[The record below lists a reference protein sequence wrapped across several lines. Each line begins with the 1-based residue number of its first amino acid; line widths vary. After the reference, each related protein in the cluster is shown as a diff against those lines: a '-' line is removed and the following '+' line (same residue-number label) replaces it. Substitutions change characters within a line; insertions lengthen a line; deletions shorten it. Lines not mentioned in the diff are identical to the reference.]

1 MLLQLT
7 GQITVH
13 YSSSTVTNTHLR
25 LFRPDQGPHT
35 VPIVTVDRTDQDDP
49 DDKTKPGFRNQ
60 LLKKKSPTFD
70 KLKDP
75 ISDQKLSF
83 SRPVFRPEL
92 QNPYPFSGLAFRQKL
107 CHHYLDSVRK
117 KKNSSDAFQ
126 IRIFLLPSY
135 SFGIETIN
143 KFIRS
148 HSTLE
153 NHTRFQT
160 KTAQKLD
167 PMGRHIPI

>member
-35 VPIVTVDRTDQDDP
+35 VPIVPVVRADQDDP
-49 DDKTKPGFRNQ
+49 DDKWKPGFRNQ
-60 LLKKKSPTFD
+60 LLEKKSPTFD

-75 ISDQKLSF
+75 ISDQKISF

-92 QNPYPFSGLAFRQKL
+92 QNPYPFSSLAFRQKL

-117 KKNSSDAFQ
+117 QKNFFGCISNSH
-126 IRIFLLPSY
+126 ISTSFL
-135 SFGIETIN
+135 
-143 KFIRS
+143 FIW
-148 HSTLE
+148 
-153 NHTRFQT
+153 N
-160 KTAQKLD
+160 
-167 PMGRHIPI
+167 